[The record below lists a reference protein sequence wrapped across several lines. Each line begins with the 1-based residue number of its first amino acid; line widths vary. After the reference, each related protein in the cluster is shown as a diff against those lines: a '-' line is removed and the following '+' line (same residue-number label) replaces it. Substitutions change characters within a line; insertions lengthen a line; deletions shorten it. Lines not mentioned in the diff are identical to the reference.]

1 METNLAGAA
10 MKIKTRKID
19 LDKNLDRF
27 EYENVAVEAP
37 IKVFLN
43 GKHLATV
50 MASPQNLAEM
60 AFGLLIDE
68 GVVPQPG
75 DVVNV
80 SIDKN
85 EVWVE
90 SRRINLDRF
99 KSISAG
105 VIVTSCSSRT
115 DFHRVIEE
123 LKMSPLPL
131 EQRVEA
137 SDILDMAAEL
147 VKRSVTFR
155 STGGVHSAA
164 LFIDGA
170 MEGFAED
177 VGRHNAVDKAIGSCL
192 MKDVPLQRAVLVTSG
207 RQPADI
213 VLKAARCRI
222 PISVSLRA
230 PLSSGVY
237 AADLTGVTLICFARG
252 RRMNVYSH
260 PERINPL
267 RTI

>member
-1 METNLAGAA
+1 METSLAGAA

-27 EYENVAVEAP
+27 EYEKVAVEAP

-60 AFGLLIDE
+60 AFGLLVDE

-137 SDILDMAAEL
+137 SDILGMAAEL

-155 STGGVHSAA
+155 STGWCA
-164 LFIDGA
+164 L
-170 MEGFAED
+170 
-177 VGRHNAVDKAIGSCL
+177 GR
-192 MKDVPLQRAVLVTSG
+192 
-207 RQPADI
+207 
-213 VLKAARCRI
+213 
-222 PISVSLRA
+222 PI
-230 PLSSGVY
+230 
-237 AADLTGVTLICFARG
+237 
-252 RRMNVYSH
+252 H
-260 PERINPL
+260 
-267 RTI
+267 